1 MPESEQELSYED
13 AIAQL
18 ESIIEAL
25 EDGDI
30 PLQDLVVKFEEGS
43 KLLKI
48 CQAQLKEAEAK
59 IEKLNTQTGELEPFA
74 E

>member
-1 MPESEQELSYED
+1 MPESEQLSYED

-18 ESIIEAL
+18 EGIIEAL

-43 KLLKI
+43 KLLKV